1 MKLVT
6 NRKLKKAI
14 HRVVQIQILHARV
27 THCRQFDRALLPNSN
42 LTMSDITHIFTDE
55 KIESQRNVSNRSVS
69 GYHLALQEVKST
81 FPASTPAFL
90 TSQLL
95 KRVLFLKVTSHV
107 FYLNTCE
114 SINYAYTENNG
125 TSTRNF

>member
-14 HRVVQIQILHARV
+14 YRAVQIQILHARI

-55 KIESQRNVSNRSVS
+55 KTESQRNVSNRSIS
-69 GYHLALQEVKST
+69 GTAG
-81 FPASTPAFL
+81 
-90 TSQLL
+90 SQVHISSLYSSL
-95 KRVLFLKVTSHV
+95 PHV
-107 FYLNTCE
+107 
-114 SINYAYTENNG
+114 
-125 TSTRNF
+125 